1 MLYQRITRLVNV
13 PRIRPVFIPILGGG
27 TTYTQAD
34 APGKL

>member
-1 MLYQRITRLVNV
+1 MLYQRITRFMDV
-13 PRIRPVFIPILGGG
+13 PRIRPVFIPILGGS